1 MTQTRE
7 DKIKQDVTDLHG
19 LGYAQELF
27 RSMGGFSNFAISFSI
42 ISILTGAVILYDY
55 GLAWAGNP
63 ANPINRV
70 RSAPMDALDPLF
82 GVEGIDWYSLQQGRS
97 SAHFTQAA
105 REARLRPLPAGTA
118 LADTAALIAELDLV
132 ISVCTSIAHLSGALG
147 RPTWTMLAFAA
158 DWRWLRD
165 RADSP
170 WYPTMRLFRQPAPR
184 DWSAVAQSVAVELRA
199 LVAAERE
206 LLAYLT
212 KNKDWC
218 TVPDVAFQN
227 ITESSG
233 KSSKVA
239 NQACSVAE
247 KMKKAQ
253 QQQAAGALNA
263 PQQKL
268 PAGPL

>member
-1 MTQTRE
+1 MMPQRHIGSLR
-7 DKIKQDVTDLHG
+7 K
-19 LGYAQELF
+19 
-27 RSMGGFSNFAISFSI
+27 
-42 ISILTGAVILYDY
+42 AV
-55 GLAWAGNP
+55 LALMA
-63 ANPINRV
+63 
-70 RSAPMDALDPLF
+70 SAPFVICGTAYAGDCNEDIGALTKKRQGIIDQLNQLAQGGKKQLDP
-82 GVEGIDWYSLQQGRS
+82 V
-97 SAHFTQAA
+97 AA
-105 REARLRPLPAGTA
+105 CPK
-118 LADTAALIAELDLV
+118 
-132 ISVCTSIAHLSGALG
+132 
-147 RPTWTMLAFAA
+147 
-158 DWRWLRD
+158 
-165 RADSP
+165 
-170 WYPTMRLFRQPAPR
+170 
-184 DWSAVAQSVAVELRA
+184 LRA

-227 ITESSG
+227 ITESSS